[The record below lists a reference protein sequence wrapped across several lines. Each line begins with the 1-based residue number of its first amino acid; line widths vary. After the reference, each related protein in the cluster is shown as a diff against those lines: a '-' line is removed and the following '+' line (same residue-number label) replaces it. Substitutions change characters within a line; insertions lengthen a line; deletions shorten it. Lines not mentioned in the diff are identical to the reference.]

1 MLLKISLFVSNLQC
15 YKGNRRKWKEEN
27 QYNGNSK
34 YMHRFIKHAS
44 IIKEDKIRRR
54 EERREKNRNVN
65 R

>member
-1 MLLKISLFVSNLQC
+1 M
-15 YKGNRRKWKEEN
+15 EEN
-27 QYNGNSK
+27 QYKGNSK
-34 YMHRFIKHAS
+34 YMHKFIKHAS